1 MPTGSTP
8 RMVDLKELD
17 SERCPRGRRGS
28 PAKGVSGQKPDR
40 GFESLS
46 LRHSI
51 VDASAAT
58 TDNSRLALCSNAPVA
73 QLDRVPGYELGG
85 REFESLRARHSTKG
99 RRFIPSAFSFAVCRR
114 LLHVDRRADGTV
126 PLPLAVANVRW

>member
-1 MPTGSTP
+1 MDADWEAHQG
-8 RMVDLKELD
+8 RLFERNLI

-51 VDASAAT
+51 VDVDVAT
-58 TDNSRLALCSNAPVA
+58 TDNSRLAFMFQC
-73 QLDRVPGYELGG
+73 
-85 REFESLRARHSTKG
+85 ARS
-99 RRFIPSAFSFAVCRR
+99 SA
-114 LLHVDRRADGTV
+114 G
-126 PLPLAVANVRW
+126 